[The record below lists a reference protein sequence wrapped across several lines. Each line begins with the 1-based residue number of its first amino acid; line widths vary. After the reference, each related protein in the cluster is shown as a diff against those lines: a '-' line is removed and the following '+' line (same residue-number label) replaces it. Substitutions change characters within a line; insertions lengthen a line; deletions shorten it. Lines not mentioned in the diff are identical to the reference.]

1 MGKMKEIGITN
12 ASAAIIKTKNMQ
24 STFAEI
30 CQKHYVIL
38 SAGNSMSIKKI
49 FKQPKYHFKVSLVVS
64 KPLVQIN
71 SN

>member
-38 SAGNSMSIKKI
+38 SAGNSMSIKKYLNNQNI
-49 FKQPKYHFKVSLVVS
+49 ILK
-64 KPLVQIN
+64 
-71 SN
+71 